1 MSIWQVIILAF
12 IQGVTEFLPVSS
24 SGHLVIFQKAL
35 GFTKPPVA
43 FDVLLHLGSAL
54 AILFF
59 LRKEI
64 FKLLKD
70 WQKNLNL
77 FSLLVIS
84 SIPAGVV
91 GILFKKELE
100 STFNSLKIL
109 GISYLITAVLLFS
122 TSFIK
127 GRKEKRFG
135 QITFSDS
142 IIVGFFQAAAILP
155 GVSRSG
161 STIIGSLW
169 CNLSTETSF
178 IFSFLLAIPA
188 ILGASLVEVPEMFH
202 QDGQL
207 GFGAIGMMIS
217 VFVSYIAL
225 VILEKVLKS
234 KKLYLFGWYCLIL
247 AIYIIIQI

>member
-1 MSIWQVIILAF
+1 M
-12 IQGVTEFLPVSS
+12 
-24 SGHLVIFQKAL
+24 
-35 GFTKPPVA
+35 
-43 FDVLLHLGSAL
+43 
-54 AILFF
+54 
-59 LRKEI
+59 
-64 FKLLKD
+64 
-70 WQKNLNL
+70 
-77 FSLLVIS
+77 
-84 SIPAGVV
+84 V